1 MVSFRS
7 INENDVELNVSDDG
21 IGMPEDVNFGNT
33 ESFGLQLISILAED
47 QLRGKME
54 VDRTVGTRYQI
65 RF

>member
-21 IGMPEDVNFGNT
+21 IGMPEDVNFDNT
-33 ESFGLQLISILAED
+33 ESFGLQLISILVED

-54 VDRTVGTRYQI
+54 VDRTDGTRYQI
-65 RF
+65 HF